1 MSVIAKVRPAAVYT
15 NHIVSAVQLP
25 SAINTSILILSI
37 ATTILKFAQLLPD
50 AAAEHLLHI
59 SLEAGTTSVHSIGS
73 NAAITMYP
81 GVIEIL
87 CRNYFQLPLG

>member
-1 MSVIAKVRPAAVYT
+1 M
-15 NHIVSAVQLP
+15 
-25 SAINTSILILSI
+25 
-37 ATTILKFAQLLPD
+37 ATTFLQFAQLLAD
-50 AAAEHLLHI
+50 AAERLLHI